1 MLQIQCGRALTM
13 QHNRHK
19 ENLFRGDLAGRLAA
33 TLKNSLNK
41 AAVRYRPFAFSQGRF
56 LLAAEAFFLPRP
68 TSFRQVGK
76 NDD

>member
-1 MLQIQCGRALTM
+1 MR
-13 QHNRHK
+13 
-19 ENLFRGDLAGRLAA
+19 FRKAG
-33 TLKNSLNK
+33 
-41 AAVRYRPFAFSQGRF
+41 F